1 MRGFVDLDRGM
12 DLFIG
17 RPVHECG
24 GVPIHADG
32 MAIAPCDRKRLAATV
47 HLRGQESLSPIG
59 RLCPV

>member
-47 HLRGQESLSPIG
+47 HPRG
-59 RLCPV
+59 